1 MEKYKEIFYEP
12 QEFTEDEIEKTTRI
26 EVITF

>member
-1 MEKYKEIFYEP
+1 MEKYKEIFYEL
-12 QEFTEDEIEKTTRI
+12 QEFTEDEIEETTRI